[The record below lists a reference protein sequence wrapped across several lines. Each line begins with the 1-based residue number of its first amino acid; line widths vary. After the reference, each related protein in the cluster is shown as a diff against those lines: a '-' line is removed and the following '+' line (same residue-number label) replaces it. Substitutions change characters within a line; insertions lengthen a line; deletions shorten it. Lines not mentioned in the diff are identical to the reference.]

1 MKIIQDTSL
10 KDFDF
15 WSGAKETAEQLTDE
29 QFERLEGMLEDL
41 YPDGMTDTEL
51 NDLFWFE
58 SDLIYEW
65 AGCFP

>member
-15 WSGAKETAEQLTDE
+15 WSGAKKTAEQLTDE